1 MRRFIILSVAL
12 IVALALMPMSAQAG
26 EDLGVYVKAVAN
38 VQGTFDEAVKATE
51 QAFEAAPGWKVLA
64 SYASGVEDEC
74 NKRAHNIVVVSDEYA
89 GEIIKNGPHA
99 AFAVVLRVGI
109 YNDEQGT
116 SIDFTNP
123 ASINRT
129 ILGDDVAVE
138 LSKSTAAE
146 LSKIISDAVKGDA
159 VNAQIGQ
166 IRDKGYVGGMGGGKF
181 MKKIVQI
188 HFGGEYDVVKAKIKE
203 GVAADEKGW
212 KLVYTYDVPGS
223 QTTVF
228 GLTEAATEAKAF
240 HIAGEKRWKKSKKKW
255 ICPGIDHASA
265 FPIEVVQYKE
275 SEEASVKV
283 VTLDEM
289 YRMKLYFQD
298 AGNWAF
304 MKNMSMP
311 GHIEDEVT
319 DAATSKL

>member
-1 MRRFIILSVAL
+1 MRRLILTAVAL
-12 IVALALMPMSAQAG
+12 LAALALMPVGAQAA
-26 EDLGVYVKAVAN
+26 EEYGVYVKVVEN
-38 VQGTFDEAVKATE
+38 VQGSFEEAVKATE
-51 QAFEAAPGWKVLA
+51 QAFEKAEGWKVLA
-64 SYASGVEDEC
+64 SYASGVQEEC
-74 NKRAHNIVVVSDEYA
+74 QKRAHNVVVVKDEYA
-89 GEIIKNGPHA
+89 GEIIKNGPHS

-109 YNDEQGT
+109 YDDEGGV
-116 SIDFTNP
+116 SVDFTNP

-129 ILGDDVAVE
+129 ILGDDAAVDLSTSTASE
-138 LSKSTAAE
+138 LSE
-146 LSKIISDAVKGDA
+146 IIAGAVKGTV

-166 IRDKGYVGGMGGGKF
+166 LRDEGYVGGMGGGKF
-181 MKKIVQI
+181 MDKIVQI
-188 HFGGEYDVVKAKIKE
+188 HFGGEYDDVKARIKE

-228 GLTEAATEAKAF
+228 GLTESGTEAKAF
-240 HIAGEKRWKKSKKKW
+240 EIAGEKRWKKSKKKW
-255 ICPGIDHASA
+255 ICPGIDHAPA
-265 FPIEVVQYKE
+265 FPIEVIMYKE

-283 VTLDEM
+283 ITLDEM

-311 GHIEDEVT
+311 GNIEDEVVE
-319 DAATSKL
+319 ASTSKL